1 MIRNSKRKRKMKKV
15 IPAIILAM
23 TTLAACSLFVDCIDG
38 NGDLETEVRDAV
50 PFTAIA
56 NETSFHVTYIQGD
69 EYTITVEAESN
80 ILPYIETKIRAGAL
94 EISTIRSS
102 HCLNYTR
109 HPVITVT
116 APVISEIVSAGSGDF
131 LSGDLS
137 GTSVRIVS
145 SGSGDITAGT
155 LTGSEVSLVMSGS
168 GNVMTDDIAATT
180 MKATLSG
187 SGDLTMTGEAVS
199 SRYVV
204 SGSGSVF
211 SRYFATEAA
220 TVTMSG
226 SGSVYTTVYD
236 NLDAVLSGSGNIYL
250 QGDPAINVTRTGS
263 GQIIH
268 L

>member
-1 MIRNSKRKRKMKKV
+1 MKKV

-38 NGDLETEVRDAV
+38 NGDVETEVRDAV

-56 NETSFHVTYIQGD
+56 NEASFHVTFIQGP

-80 ILPYIETKIRAGAL
+80 ILPYIETKIRGGAL
-94 EISTIRSS
+94 EIGTIRGT

-109 HPVITVT
+109 HPIITVT
-116 APVISEIVSAGSGDF
+116 APVISEIVNSGSGDF
-131 LSGDLS
+131 LAGPLS
-137 GTSVRIVS
+137 GTSVMIVS

-155 LTGSEVSLVMSGS
+155 LTGSEVSIVMSGS
-168 GNVMTDDIAATT
+168 GNVMTDDVAATT

-199 SRYVV
+199 CRYVV

-211 SRYFATEAA
+211 SRYFATDAA
-220 TVTMSG
+220 TVTISG
-226 SGSVYTTVYD
+226 SGSVYTIIHD
-236 NLDAVLSGSGNIYL
+236 HLDAVLSGSGNIYL
-250 QGDPAINVTRTGS
+250 QGDPAISLTRTGS

>member
-1 MIRNSKRKRKMKKV
+1 MKKV

-69 EYTITVEAESN
+69 EYTI
-80 ILPYIETKIRAGAL
+80 LPYIETKIRAGAL
-94 EISTIRSS
+94 EISTIRGS
-102 HCLNYTR
+102 HCLNYTM